1 MMEAVCTDWSVE
13 YEDMQTARLTMKI
26 PSRKL
31 AQMPKAGAA
40 LSVSIKQYRRRRSLD
55 ANSYMWFICEA
66 IAREIQGTREDVYRQ
81 AVKAVGH
88 YEILYMRPD
97 AAARFVQEWR
107 AKGLGYMAEPQEY
120 LYQGQTPVTVY
131 FGSHSYT
138 TEEMARLINWLRDE
152 AEGLGLD
159 VETPNMK
166 SLAEMGA

>member
-1 MMEAVCTDWSVE
+1 MMEATCTKWSVE
-13 YEDMQTARLTMKI
+13 YKDMQTARLTMEI

-31 AQMPKAGAA
+31 AQMPKEGAA

-66 IAREIQGTREDVYRQ
+66 IAREIQSTREDVYKQ
-81 AVKAVGH
+81 AVRAVGV
-88 YEILYMRPD
+88 YQVLYMEPG
-97 AAARFVQEWR
+97 AVARFIQDWNSRGV
-107 AKGLGYMAEPQEY
+107 GYIAESQEY
-120 LYQGQTPVTVY
+120 LYQGKTVIVAY
-131 FGSHSYT
+131 FGSHTYT

-152 AEGLGLD
+152 AEQLGLD

>member
-13 YEDMQTARLTMKI
+13 YKDMQTARLTMDI

-66 IAREIQGTREDVYRQ
+66 IAQAVQGTREDVYKQ
-81 AVKAVGH
+81 AVRAVGV
-88 YEILYMRPD
+88 YQVLYMEPGVV
-97 AAARFVQEWR
+97 ARFVQDWNSR
-107 AKGLGYMAEPQEY
+107 GVGYIAESQEY
-120 LYQGQTPVTVY
+120 LYQGKTVVVAY
-131 FGSHSYT
+131 FGSHIYT

-152 AEGLGLD
+152 AEHLGLD